1 MIIPGFEIKQKA
13 NKSCCIVMGMCILD
27 LSIILMYECNY
38 GCIKNKYDN
47 NSRLLFTGTDSLM
60 YEIKTEDI
68 YEDFRKDKEIFVF
81 SNYSK

>member
-1 MIIPGFEIKQKA
+1 
-13 NKSCCIVMGMCILD
+13 MGMCILD

-81 SNYSK
+81 SNYSKQPKYYNGSKELVIAKLKD

>member
-1 MIIPGFEIKQKA
+1 
-13 NKSCCIVMGMCILD
+13 
-27 LSIILMYECNY
+27 MYECNY

-60 YEIKTEDI
+60 YENKTEDI